1 MALET
6 LEPAVWETRLL
17 RLAHHALDHD
27 NINEPIADGREHLA
41 QAYEHCAAITKQH
54 SRTFYMASGLLPKDQ
69 RQAARAL
76 YAFCRVSDD
85 LVDKEINN
93 QHQRILQWRQE
104 SLANHPPIYNLVA
117 LAWADTRANFN
128 IPRRYAEQLLDGVT
142 SDLMHT
148 RYETFGELA
157 QYCYGVAS
165 TVGLMAM
172 HIVGYEGHKA
182 IPYAIKLG
190 VALQLTNILRDIQE
204 DWANGRLYLPL
215 EELRMF
221 NLDESDIA
229 RGEIDHR
236 WRAFMRFQIRRA
248 RQLYAEALPGVAML
262 GRSGR
267 FAIATAAELYRAIM
281 DDIEVHDYDVFSRRA
296 HTTKRE
302 KLLNLPGIWWRAKT
316 NQYVHLA
323 NKPVHTQPA
332 LVACT
337 NTAPIEPIE
346 ADNFYAVPQG

>member
-1 MALET
+1 MALESFESP
-6 LEPAVWETRLL
+6 LWETRLL
-17 RLAHHALDHD
+17 RLAHHALDHHND
-27 NINEPIADGREHLA
+27 NEPLHNGREHLA

-54 SRTFYMASGLLPKDQ
+54 SRTFYMASGLLPKAQ

-85 LVDKEINN
+85 LVDNDGDN

-142 SDLMHT
+142 TDLVHT
-148 RYETFGELA
+148 RYETFSELA

-182 IPYAIKLG
+182 LPYAIKLG
-190 VALQLTNILRDIQE
+190 VALQLTNILRDVQE
-204 DWANGRLYLPL
+204 DWENGRLYLPL

-221 NLDESDIA
+221 NLDEADIA
-229 RGEIDHR
+229 RGEVDDR

-248 RQLYAEALPGVAML
+248 RQLYAEALPGIAML
-262 GRSGR
+262 GESGR
-267 FAIATAAELYRAIM
+267 FAIAAAAELYRAIL
-281 DDIEVHDYDVFSRRA
+281 DNIEANDYDVFSRRA

-302 KLLNLPGIWWRAKT
+302 KLMSLPGIWWRSKK
-316 NQYVHLA
+316 NQ
-323 NKPVHTQPA
+323 TIQPA
-332 LVACT
+332 LE
-337 NTAPIEPIE
+337 IRSHESPIE
-346 ADNFYAVPQG
+346 ANSFYAVPQEG

>member
-6 LEPAVWETRLL
+6 LEPTLWETRLL
-17 RLAHHALDHD
+17 RLAQHALEHD
-27 NINEPIADGREHLA
+27 AANEPVHQGREHLV
-41 QAYEHCAAITKQH
+41 QAYQHCAAITKQH
-54 SRTFYMASGLLPKDQ
+54 SRTFYLASGLLPFKQ

-85 LVDKEINN
+85 LVDKTSNN

-117 LAWADTRANFN
+117 LAWADTRANFD

-142 SDLMHT
+142 SDLVHD

-172 HIVGYEGHKA
+172 HIVGYEGSHA

-190 VALQLTNILRDIQE
+190 VALQLTNILRDVYE
-204 DWANGRLYLPL
+204 DWENGRLYLPL

-221 NLDESDIA
+221 NLSEDDIA
-229 RGEIDHR
+229 QGKIDHR

-248 RQLYAEALPGVAML
+248 RQLYAEALPGVALL
-262 GRSGR
+262 GKSGR
-267 FAIATAAELYRAIM
+267 FAIAAAAELYRAIL
-281 DDIEVHDYDVFSRRA
+281 DDIEAHNYDVFNRRA
-296 HTTKRE
+296 HTTKQE
-302 KLLNLPGIWWRAKT
+302 KLVHLPGIWWRAKT
-316 NQYVHLA
+316 NQYAHLIDE
-323 NKPVHTQPA
+323 PVHTQPV
-332 LVACT
+332 LVACSQ
-337 NTAPIEPIE
+337 ASPIE
-346 ADNFYAVPQG
+346 ADSFYVIPQG

>member
-1 MALET
+1 MALESFESP
-6 LEPAVWETRLL
+6 LWETRLL
-17 RLAHHALDHD
+17 RLAHHALDHHND
-27 NINEPIADGREHLA
+27 NEPLHNGREHLA

-54 SRTFYMASGLLPKDQ
+54 SRTFYMASGLLPKAQ

-85 LVDKEINN
+85 LVDNDGDN

-142 SDLMHT
+142 TDLVHT
-148 RYETFGELA
+148 RYETFSELA

-182 IPYAIKLG
+182 LPYAIKLG
-190 VALQLTNILRDIQE
+190 VALQLTNILRDVQE
-204 DWANGRLYLPL
+204 DWENGRLYLPL

-221 NLDESDIA
+221 NLDEADIA
-229 RGEIDHR
+229 RGEVDDR

-248 RQLYAEALPGVAML
+248 RQLYAEALPGIAML
-262 GRSGR
+262 GESGR
-267 FAIATAAELYRAIM
+267 FAIAAAAELYRAILAN
-281 DDIEVHDYDVFSRRA
+281 IEANDYDVFSRRA

-302 KLLNLPGIWWRAKT
+302 KLMSLPGIWWRSKK
-316 NQYVHLA
+316 NQ
-323 NKPVHTQPA
+323 TIQPA
-332 LVACT
+332 LE
-337 NTAPIEPIE
+337 IRSHESPIE
-346 ADNFYAVPQG
+346 ANSFYAVPQEG

>member
-1 MALET
+1 MALES
-6 LEPAVWETRLL
+6 LEMTPWETKLL
-17 RLAHHALDHD
+17 HLAHHALDH
-27 NINEPIADGREHLA
+27 NSINEPINTGREHLV
-41 QAYEHCAAITKQH
+41 QAYAHCAAITKQH
-54 SRTFYMASGLLPKDQ
+54 SRTFYLASRLLPKEQ
-69 RQAARAL
+69 RRAVQAL

-85 LVDKEINN
+85 LVDKESDN

-117 LAWADTRANFN
+117 LAWADARANFN

-148 RYETFGELA
+148 RYETFSELS

-172 HIVGYEGHKA
+172 HIVGYEGDKA

-190 VALQLTNILRDIQE
+190 VALQLTNILRDVQE
-204 DWANGRLYLPL
+204 DWENGRLYLPL

-229 RGEIDHR
+229 RGEVTPC

-248 RQLYAEALPGVAML
+248 RQLYDEALPGVAML
-262 GRSGR
+262 GKSGR
-267 FAIATAAELYRAIM
+267 FAIAAAAELYRAIL
-281 DDIEVHDYDVFSRRA
+281 DDIEEHDYDVFSRRA
-296 HTTKRE
+296 HTSKQE
-302 KLLNLPGIWWRAKT
+302 KLAHLPGIWWRSKT
-316 NQYVHLA
+316 NQYVHLVGE
-323 NKPVHTQPA
+323 PVHSQ
-332 LVACT
+332 LSLEACT
-337 NTAPIEPIE
+337 PESFVET
-346 ADNFYAVPQG
+346 DNFYAVPQR

>member
-1 MALET
+1 MALESF
-6 LEPAVWETRLL
+6 EPAVWEARLL

-27 NINEPIADGREHLA
+27 TVNEPIHDGREHLS
-41 QAYEHCAAITKQH
+41 QAYEHCAAITRQH
-54 SRTFYMASGLLPKDQ
+54 SRTFYLASGLLPRKQ

-85 LVDKEINN
+85 LVDKETENR
-93 QHQRILQWRQE
+93 HQRILQWRQE
-104 SLANHPPIYNLVA
+104 SLANHPPVYNLVA
-117 LAWADTRANFN
+117 LAWADTRANFK

-142 SDLMHT
+142 SDLVHT

-172 HIVGYEGHKA
+172 HIVGYSGNKA

-190 VALQLTNILRDIQE
+190 VALQLTNILRDVQE
-204 DWANGRLYLPL
+204 DWKNGRLYLPL

-221 NLDESDIA
+221 NLSEEDIA
-229 RGEIDHR
+229 AGKIDHR

-262 GRSGR
+262 GKNGR
-267 FAIATAAELYRAIM
+267 FAIAAAAELYRAIM
-281 DDIEVHDYDVFSRRA
+281 DDIEAHNYDVFSRRA
-296 HTTKRE
+296 HTTKRD
-302 KLLNLPGIWWRAKT
+302 KLVHLPGIWWRAQT
-316 NQYVHLA
+316 NEYVNLV
-323 NKPVHTQPA
+323 NQPVHTQPV
-332 LVACT
+332 LVACSHET
-337 NTAPIEPIE
+337 PIE